1 MKRSHLHPSHHP
13 LDSVSKHPAPP
24 PSLLHPTS
32 QGQAALDSPGSS
44 FSPSLLTPEGIPS
57 HPSQLSP
64 SARSPPCSKMPPTR
78 VENPCSASGPDPFTF
93 HENPG
98 LRASG
103 PRALA
108 HAVASTWT
116 AHAQKP
122 TQTHRRCHPAEG
134 ARPASLGST
143 TASCT
148 PGSFSSAHSLSL
160 REGSRCPIN
169 TDD

>member
-13 LDSVSKHPAPP
+13 LDSVSKRPTPP

-44 FSPSLLTPEGIPS
+44 FNPSLLKPEGIPS
-57 HPSQLSP
+57 NPSQLSP

-93 HENPG
+93 HENLG
-98 LRASG
+98 LQASG

-108 HAVASTWT
+108 HAVPSAWT
-116 AHAQKP
+116 AHPQKS
-122 TQTHRRCHPAEG
+122 TRTHLRRHVAEG
-134 ARPASLGST
+134 ARPAS
-143 TASCT
+143 
-148 PGSFSSAHSLSL
+148 PGSGLHQRPALLGVSPLPTA
-160 REGSRCPIN
+160 CPCGGQ
-169 TDD
+169 